1 MSEPRLEVTDSLGR
15 RIVTIEKVP
24 FLLGRRVGSDL
35 HLPSAEVSRDHAEI
49 ASADGG
55 YAIVDR
61 GSRYGTFVN
70 DSEVE
75 RQTLAHGD
83 RIRLGR
89 SGGAEIVFLTGSAD
103 QPSDRGTQIVGDLRQ
118 IAMLLEGLRALS
130 SARVLD
136 DVLTLVMDAAI
147 GVSGA
152 ERGFVMLANEDDELE
167 FTTARSK
174 QRKTLPGSGFK
185 TSRKIPEEV
194 FKTGKAR
201 IEADLLDGDLA
212 DQHMGTIAL
221 GIRNVLCVPLRLV
234 RYTDDQDTALA
245 DDRRIG
251 VLYLDSRE
259 KGTLLAAPTT
269 AALETLANE
278 AAVAIENAKLYRTA
292 LEKVKLEQEMQTAA
306 EIQQALLPGNRRTG
320 AFFDCAAEMM
330 PCRSIGGDFFDY
342 IDLPDGAFGF
352 ALGDVAGKGP
362 PAALL
367 GAMLQGS
374 LAAQAFISAGPAATM
389 AAVNTALV
397 RRGIQGRF
405 VTLFY
410 AILYP
415 DGRLTYCN
423 AGHNAPM
430 LVTSDSSVQRL
441 DTGGMVIGLFDGTPY
456 EEATVMLKPGDF
468 LLTFSD
474 GVSEAMNEAEE
485 EYGDEGILASLAAMT
500 ETQVEPQLKHVFA
513 GVSKFTAG
521 AAQNDDVTAMVIGF
535 RAATGSSD
543 D

>member
-1 MSEPRLEVTDSLGR
+1 M
-15 RIVTIEKVP
+15 
-24 FLLGRRVGSDL
+24 
-35 HLPSAEVSRDHAEI
+35 
-49 ASADGG
+49 
-55 YAIVDR
+55 
-61 GSRYGTFVN
+61 
-70 DSEVE
+70 
-75 RQTLAHGD
+75 
-83 RIRLGR
+83 
-89 SGGAEIVFLTGSAD
+89 
-103 QPSDRGTQIVGDLRQ
+103 
-118 IAMLLEGLRALS
+118 
-130 SARVLD
+130 
-136 DVLTLVMDAAI
+136 
-147 GVSGA
+147 
-152 ERGFVMLANEDDELE
+152 
-167 FTTARSK
+167 
-174 QRKTLPGSGFK
+174 
-185 TSRKIPEEV
+185 
-194 FKTGKAR
+194 
-201 IEADLLDGDLA
+201 
-212 DQHMGTIAL
+212 
-221 GIRNVLCVPLRLV
+221 
-234 RYTDDQDTALA
+234 
-245 DDRRIG
+245 
-251 VLYLDSRE
+251 
-259 KGTLLAAPTT
+259 
-269 AALETLANE
+269 
-278 AAVAIENAKLYRTA
+278 
-292 LEKVKLEQEMQTAA
+292 KLEQEMQTAA

-342 IDLPDGAFGF
+342 IDLPDGGFGF

-441 DTGGMVIGLFDGTPY
+441 ETGGMVIGLFDGTPF
-456 EEATVMLKPGDF
+456 EEASVVLKPGDF

-500 ETQVEPQLKHVFA
+500 ETQVEPQLRHVFA

-535 RAATGSSD
+535 RVPTGSSD

>member
-1 MSEPRLEVTDSLGR
+1 MTEARLEVTDVLGR
-15 RIVTIEKVP
+15 RIVTVEKTP
-24 FLLGRRVGSDL
+24 FLVGRRVGSDL

-49 ASADGG
+49 VDSSDG
-55 YAIVDR
+55 YAISDR

-70 DSEVE
+70 DVEV
-75 RQTLAHGD
+75 RQRALTHGD

-89 SGGAEIVFLTGSAD
+89 SGGAELVFLLSGDAD
-103 QPSDRGTQIVGDLRQ
+103 QPTERGSSTSAIGDLRQ
-118 IAMLLEGLRALS
+118 IAALLEGLRALS

-136 DVLTLVMDAAI
+136 DVLNLVMDSAI
-147 GVSGA
+147 AVSGA
-152 ERGFVMLANEDDELE
+152 ERGFIMLANEKGGLE
-167 FTTARSK
+167 FTKGRS
-174 QRKTLPGSGFK
+174 QDRATLPGSGFE

-194 FKTGKAR
+194 FTTGRLR

-212 DQHMGTIAL
+212 DKHMGTIAL

-234 RYTDDQDTALA
+234 RYTDEDTVPAEE
-245 DDRRIG
+245 RRIG

-259 KGTLLAAPTT
+259 KGTLLASHTT

-278 AAVAIENAKLYRTA
+278 AAIAIENAKLYKTA
-292 LEKVKLEQEMQTAA
+292 LEKARLEQEMATAA
-306 EIQQALLPGNRRTG
+306 EIQQALLPARQRTG
-320 AFFDCAAEMM
+320 AFFEAIAETL

-342 IDLPDGAFGF
+342 IELSDGGFGF

-374 LAAQAFISAGPAATM
+374 LAAQAIVSSGPSETI

-410 AILYP
+410 GVLYP

-423 AGHNAPM
+423 AGHNPPM
-430 LVTSDSSVQRL
+430 LATQSDGIRRL
-441 DTGGMVIGLFDGTPY
+441 ETGGMVLGLFDEVEFEQGT
-456 EEATVMLKPGDF
+456 VSLGPGDF
-468 LLTFSD
+468 LLVFSD
-474 GVSEAMNEAEE
+474 GVSEALNPHDEE
-485 EYGDEGILASLAAMT
+485 FGDDRLLASVAGMT
-500 ETQVEPQLKHVFA
+500 DPAVEPRLQDVFKN
-513 GVSKFTAG
+513 VSDFTAG
-521 AAQNDDVTAMVIGF
+521 AAQHDDVTAMVVGY
-535 RAATGSSD
+535 RGSD
-543 D
+543 G